1 MSDIHSC
8 VTYFLKKIKGLQKQA
23 LLMAESNE
31 CCSNLNTCP
40 AFEKTYKF
48 ADSK

>member
-8 VTYFLKKIKGLQKQA
+8 VSYFIKVLQKQA